1 VPLAEL
7 VAESVPHVAPEQ
19 PAPDKL
25 QLTLGVAELSFVTVG
40 VNCCVPLT
48 ATDAVLGATD
58 TVIGG
63 AAVTVI
69 VAVPVLVPSVAE
81 VAVRV
86 TVAGLGM
93 VAGAV

>member
-1 VPLAEL
+1 MPLAEL
-7 VAESVPHVAPEQ
+7 VAESVPQVAPAH
-19 PAPDKL
+19 PAPDKV
-25 QLTLGVAELSFVTVG
+25 QLTLGVAEGSFVTVG

-69 VAVPVLVPSVAE
+69 VAVPVFVPSVAE
-81 VAVRV
+81 VAVSV
-86 TVAGLGM
+86 TVAGAGM
-93 VAGAV
+93 FAGAV